1 MADQDVYTQEDLE
14 NMSRLVLRRIC
25 KGRGM
30 SSEDC
35 SKMEFEDMVAWILEN
50 QEGGDGG
57 GGKKA
62 PPKAAGKKAA
72 PKAAPKAGG
81 KKAPPKA
88 PPKGKKAPPK
98 AAPKDDDG
106 EAGGEVSGDDLAN
119 VVLEAIGELKERLSS
134 VEEKIDTLGEVV
146 DTNIGSLVEDVGELR
161 ADSYK
166 ALEMAMHYYQWARAD
181 GILTDE
187 GAPEGLDFEDKAAA
201 IDEEC
206 AGGNDESDE

>member
-1 MADQDVYTQEDLE
+1 VADQDVYTQEELE
-14 NMSRLVLRRIC
+14 GMSRLVLRRIC

-35 SKMEFEDMVAWILEN
+35 SNMEFDDMVGWILEN
-50 QEGGDGG
+50 QEGGGG
-57 GGKKA
+57 SSKKA
-62 PPKAAGKKAA
+62 SPKASSKKAA

-81 KKAPPKA
+81 KKAPPK
-88 PPKGKKAPPK
+88 GKKAPPK
-98 AAPKDDDG
+98 AAPKAKPKDDDDG
-106 EAGGEVSGDDLAN
+106 EVAGDDLAN
-119 VVLEAIGELKERLSS
+119 GVLEAIGELKERLAS

-146 DTNIGSLVEDVGELR
+146 DTNVAALTGDVNELR

-166 ALEMAMHYYQWARAD
+166 VLELGMHFYQWARAD

-187 GAPEGLDFEDKAAA
+187 AAPDGLDFEDKAAA

-206 AGGNDESDE
+206 AGGNDEGDE

>member
-1 MADQDVYTQEDLE
+1 MADQDVYTQEELE

-35 SKMEFEDMVAWILEN
+35 SKMEFEDMVAWIVEN
-50 QEGGDGG
+50 QEGGGG
-57 GGKKA
+57 GSSKKAAPKAGGKKA
-62 PPKAAGKKAA
+62 P

-98 AAPKDDDG
+98 AAPKDD
-106 EAGGEVSGDDLAN
+106 ETGEVSGDDLAN
-119 VVLEAIGELKERLSS
+119 AVLEAIGELKDRLSA
-134 VEEKIDTLGEVV
+134 VEEKVDTLGEVV
-146 DTNIGSLVEDVGELR
+146 DTNIATLVEDVGELR

-166 ALEMAMHYYQWARAD
+166 ALELSMHFFQWARAD
-181 GILTDE
+181 GILTDD

-206 AGGNDESDE
+206 AGGNDEGDE